1 MDWKKASDLI
11 WKRFSQLD
19 GSDQIDTVEKSLSGN
34 VIIFRTIS
42 LDGFCKHHMNGD
54 VLTLAKAV
62 SNGKDWDSFGA
73 DQLWCL
79 YDEEGHSLTTRNTP
93 LDFLEDDDE
102 YVFFA
107 VVVEDVDLL
116 KRLGFSS
123 YLIKEIQKAYAEI

>member
-1 MDWKKASDLI
+1 MDWEKASDLI
-11 WKRFSQLD
+11 WERFSQLD

-62 SNGKDWDSFGA
+62 SNGKDWDSFDT

-102 YVFFA
+102 YAFFA
-107 VVVEDVDLL
+107 VVVENVDLL
-116 KRLGFSS
+116 KRLGFSP